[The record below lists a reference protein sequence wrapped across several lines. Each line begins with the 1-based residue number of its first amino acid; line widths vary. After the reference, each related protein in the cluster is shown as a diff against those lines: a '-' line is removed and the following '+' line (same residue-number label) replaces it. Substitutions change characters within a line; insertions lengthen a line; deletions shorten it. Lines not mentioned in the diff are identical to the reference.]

1 MREQQAAVPQIR
13 TSNPLKLADLQQIT
27 KHEQEV
33 RDLIA
38 RRAYE
43 FFEKRGFT
51 PGNEL
56 DDWFRAEA
64 ELLQPLK
71 LDLTESNDAFAVRAP
86 VAGFKANE
94 LMVAVEPRRLTIAG
108 KHESVAQT
116 KDREKGHSAEARH
129 LFHVLDLG
137 TEIDPSRVAAG
148 LRGDV
153 LELHLPKARATQQAR
168 AATRVA

>member
-1 MREQQAAVPQIR
+1 MKEQQSGIPQIR
-13 TSNPLKLADLQQIT
+13 TSNPLKLVDPQQIT
-27 KHEQEV
+27 QQEQEV
-33 RDLIA
+33 RGLIA

-43 FFEKRGFT
+43 FFENRGRT

-64 ELLQPLK
+64 ELLEPLK
-71 LDLTESNDAFAVRAP
+71 LELTESNDAFAVRTP

-94 LMVAVEPRRLTIAG
+94 LMVSVEPRRLTIAG

-116 KDREKGHSAEARH
+116 NAEKGRATEARH

-137 TEIDPSRVAAG
+137 TEIDPSRVTAG